1 MSFDISE
8 LLSQWDYQPGKLS
21 VRKFHAKDGTEKIQL
36 RIDLGLLQM
45 NAEGRPDGKKPFGHG
60 TLLEHLQAQHKKLG
74 DKFKLSAEDCAK
86 LHQEAIQFHHRYICL
101 FQIDDFT
108 GVLFDTERN
117 LEAMH
122 FVNEHAP
129 SEDHASPFKLFLP
142 QLMMMHTRARAS
154 LDLRDKLFEQA
165 IDIIETGIE
174 ALRNFFKDN
183 SRHELLESSSELQS
197 LEKWLAEIKSTRPLS
212 PREKLENALNE
223 AVARE
228 DFEKAAEVRDALKA
242 LKQATTD

>member
-1 MSFDISE
+1 
-8 LLSQWDYQPGKLS
+8 
-21 VRKFHAKDGTEKIQL
+21 
-36 RIDLGLLQM
+36 
-45 NAEGRPDGKKPFGHG
+45 
-60 TLLEHLQAQHKKLG
+60 
-74 DKFKLSAEDCAK
+74 
-86 LHQEAIQFHHRYICL
+86 
-101 FQIDDFT
+101 
-108 GVLFDTERN
+108 
-117 LEAMH
+117 MH

-154 LDLRDKLFEQA
+154 LDLRDKMFEQA

-197 LEKWLAEIKSTRPLS
+197 LEKWLEEIKSTRPLS
-212 PREKLENALNE
+212 PREKLENALND

>member
-8 LLSQWDYQPGKLS
+8 LLAQWDYQPGKLS

-45 NAEGRPDGKKPFGHG
+45 NAEGRPDGKKPFGHT
-60 TLLEHLQAQHKKLG
+60 TLLEHLQAQQEKLG
-74 DKFKLSAEDCAK
+74 DKFKLTPEDCNK

-101 FQIDDFT
+101 FQIEDFE
-108 GVLFDTERN
+108 GVLRDTERN
-117 LEAMH
+117 LEAMQ

-129 SEDHASPFKLFLP
+129 SDDHASPFKLFLP

-154 LDLRDKLFEQA
+154 IELKDKMFEQA

-174 ALRNFFKDN
+174 ALRNFYKDS
-183 SRHELLESSSELQS
+183 SRQEMLETSSELQS
-197 LEKWLAEIKSTRPLS
+197 LENWLTEIKTTRPLS

-228 DFEKAAEVRDALKA
+228 DFEKAAQVRDALKA
-242 LKQATTD
+242 LKQANAD

>member
-21 VRKFHAKDGTEKIQL
+21 VRRFHAKDGTAKIQL

-45 NAEGRPDGKKPFGHG
+45 NAEGRPDGKKPFGHA
-60 TLLEHLQAQHKKLG
+60 TLLEHLQTQQEKQG
-74 DKFKLSAEDCAK
+74 DKFKLTPEDCNK

-101 FQIDDFT
+101 FQIDDFE
-108 GVLFDTERN
+108 GVLRDTERN
-117 LEAMH
+117 LEAMQ

-129 SEDHASPFKLFLP
+129 GEDNSSPFKLFLP

-154 LDLRDKLFEQA
+154 LELKEKMFEQA
-165 IDIIETGIE
+165 IDIIETGIDS
-174 ALRNFFKDN
+174 LRNFYKDTA
-183 SRHELLESSSELQS
+183 RHEMIETSAELLS
-197 LEKWLAEIKSTRPLS
+197 LENWLTEIKANRPLS
-212 PREKLENALNE
+212 PREKLEHALNE

-228 DFEKAAEVRDALKA
+228 DFEKAAQVRDALRA
-242 LKQATTD
+242 LKQANAD

>member
-60 TLLEHLQAQHKKLG
+60 TLLEHLQAQHEKLG